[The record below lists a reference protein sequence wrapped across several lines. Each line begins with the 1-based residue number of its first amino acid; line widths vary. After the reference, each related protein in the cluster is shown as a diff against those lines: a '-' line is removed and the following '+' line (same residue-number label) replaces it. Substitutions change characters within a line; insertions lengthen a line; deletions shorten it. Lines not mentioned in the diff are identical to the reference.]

1 MIKAGDV
8 FTAGNTWGV
17 VGALIPWGD
26 GYFGVAPAHIFN
38 YAKTKALRL
47 NGQKTKVVHFSDRFD
62 MAFFPLT
69 TGCSTVLDKPHLGHA
84 TLENIFSKRCCR
96 ISNVNWSLVYV
107 VLQPRNAP
115 EPGDSGT
122 PVIQDGNVVG
132 MLLSMS
138 LDNYRG
144 VVISSEAIVKELETV
159 SKR

>member
-1 MIKAGDV
+1 MIKAGDI

-26 GYFGVAPAHIFN
+26 RYIGVTPAHIFH
-38 YAKTKALRL
+38 YAKTKTLRL
-47 NGQKTKVVHFSDRFD
+47 NGQKTKVVYFSDRFD

-69 TGCSTVLDKPHLGHA
+69 AGCSTALDKPRLGPA
-84 TLENIFSKRCCR
+84 TLENMFNKRCCR

-122 PVIQDGNVVG
+122 PVIQDGKVVG

-144 VVISSEAIVKELETV
+144 VVISSEAIEKELEII

>member
-1 MIKAGDV
+1 MIKAGDI

-26 GYFGVAPAHIFN
+26 GYIGVTPAHIFH
-38 YAKTKALRL
+38 YAKTKTLRF
-47 NGQKTKVVHFSDRFD
+47 NGQKTKIVHFSDCFD
-62 MAFFPLT
+62 LAFFSLT
-69 TGCSTVLDKPHLGHA
+69 TGCPTVLDKPRLGHA
-84 TLENIFSKRCCR
+84 TLENMFSKRCCR

-107 VLQPRNAP
+107 ILQPRNAP

-122 PVIQDGNVVG
+122 PVIQEGSVVG

-144 VVISSEAIVKELETV
+144 VVISSEAMEKELEMI